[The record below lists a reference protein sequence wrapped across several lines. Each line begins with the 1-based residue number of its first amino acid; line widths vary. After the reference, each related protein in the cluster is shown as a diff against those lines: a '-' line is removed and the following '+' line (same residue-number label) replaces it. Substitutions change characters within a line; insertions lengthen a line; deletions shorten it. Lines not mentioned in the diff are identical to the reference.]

1 MNANR
6 EHKNSVFVKLFGE
19 KETLLELYNAIEN
32 TNYDKDTEIRIT
44 TLENVLYMDKINDIS
59 FLIDGK
65 IVVLIEHQSTIN
77 ENMPLRMLEYIT
89 RVYEKIYDSS
99 DLYDRKMFNLAAPEF
114 IVLYNGKDE
123 FPDEKTYRL
132 SDMTKEFRGNKP
144 ANLELVVQ
152 VYNINNGRNP
162 EFAKK
167 SETLNGYEIFIAEIR
182 ENEKT
187 MSREEAMEKAVKD
200 CIKRNVLKSFL
211 ETNAKEVINMLL
223 KEWSWDEAQRAW
235 KREGMR
241 EGMQQM
247 LALLE
252 KGISLDEV
260 KKMLGLNQV
269 CR

>member
-1 MNANR
+1 
-6 EHKNSVFVKLFGE
+6 
-19 KETLLELYNAIEN
+19 
-32 TNYDKDTEIRIT
+32 
-44 TLENVLYMDKINDIS
+44 MDKINDIS

-77 ENMPLRMLEYIT
+77 ENMPIRMLEYIV
-89 RVYEKIYDSS
+89 RVYEKIYKNT
-99 DLYDRKMFNLAAPEF
+99 DLYSRKMFNIAAPEF
-114 IVLYNGKDE
+114 IVLYNGKEE

-144 ANLELVVQ
+144 INLELVVQ

-187 MSREEAMEKAVKD
+187 MTREEAMKKAIKD

-223 KEWSWDEAQRAW
+223 KEWNLEEALKVERRDGR
-235 KREGMR
+235 REEQEQIARNMLNKGMDVNIIS
-241 EGMQQM
+241 ELTG
-247 LALLE
+247 LLVDN
-252 KGISLDEV
+252 ILR
-260 KKMLGLNQV
+260 L
-269 CR
+269 